1 VRGLLECS
9 LIVHHKDLLLVIKQG
24 VVPAAD
30 GAAQLEAATQNFMV
44 LHQGCYGSRHLKPK
58 HHWMLDVGPQ
68 VRRDRM
74 ILDAFVVERQHLLV
88 KAVAEHVKNTSQ
100 YEVSVLSSLLNVQIK
115 TVRELD
121 LSDQLVG
128 RTSQLEGMPG
138 VLVANKMAIHSF
150 TVTVDEVVLKGLEA
164 GVVLACAREALELFC
179 FVAPMVKLAQVTE
192 QAAKF
197 RRTTTLAIWRAAD
210 LQHCIAWKEDAD
222 GAVLVLAR

>member
-1 VRGLLECS
+1 V
-9 LIVHHKDLLLVIKQG
+9 
-24 VVPAAD
+24 
-30 GAAQLEAATQNFMV
+30 
-44 LHQGCYGSRHLKPK
+44 CYGGCHLKPK
-58 HHWMLDVGPQ
+58 HHWMMDVGPQ

-88 KAVAEHVKNTSQ
+88 KAVAEPIRNTLQ
-100 YEVSVLSSLLNVQIK
+100 YEVSVMSSLLNVQIK

-121 LSDQLVG
+121 LSDKLVG

-164 GVVLACAREALELFC
+164 GVVLACAREGLELFC
-179 FVAPMVKLAQVTE
+179 FVAPMVKLVQVTE

-197 RRTTTLAIWRAAD
+197 RRTATLAIWRAAD